1 MDAISVAPTTTIN
14 TIVAACSCC
23 RLLLLAH
30 MCHYA
35 TQATMQSPV
44 YWWNEKDQY
53 WVLVRDHPR
62 PNRFAF
68 VEDRQWIT
76 EFAMRMGWFEETF

>member
-1 MDAISVAPTTTIN
+1 MLLLPLPLPLPLLLLLLL
-14 TIVAACSCC
+14 
-23 RLLLLAH
+23 LLLLAQ
-30 MCHYA
+30 MCHCA

-68 VEDRQWIT
+68 VEDKLWIT
-76 EFAMRMGWFEETF
+76 EFAIKMGWFEETF